1 MIEWKRHS
9 NKKQCFI
16 AEAGDL
22 HIILKKQ
29 HSCWQLLFG
38 IRVYTQ
44 DRKQSMVR
52 PPVAITTFEKNCST
66 EEAQNLTYEHIREF
80 VSGISKDLT

>member
-1 MIEWKRHS
+1 MIEWKRHTNTRQS
-9 NKKQCFI
+9 YI
-16 AEAGDL
+16 ADAGDL
-22 HIILKKQ
+22 RIILKKQ
-29 HSCWQLLFG
+29 HTCWQLLFG

-52 PPVAITTFEKNCST
+52 PSVAITTFDKNCST